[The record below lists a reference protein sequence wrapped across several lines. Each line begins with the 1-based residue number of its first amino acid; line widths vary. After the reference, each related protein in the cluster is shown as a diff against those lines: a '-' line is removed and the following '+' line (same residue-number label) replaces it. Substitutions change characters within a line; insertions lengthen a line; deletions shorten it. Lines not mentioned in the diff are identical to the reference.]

1 MNCGNTKN
9 PQKIPRPHFA
19 EEGAVDRR
27 RSLAKMNTFLVNGG
41 SCDDDDDDDDDDDSN
56 SYYHCIQYGRL
67 LAVDQGDRCGIGGWR
82 AVKYGDEE
90 KCN

>member
-1 MNCGNTKN
+1 MVIQKN
-9 PQKIPRPHFA
+9 PQKILRPHFA
-19 EEGAVDRR
+19 EEGVVGRR
-27 RSLAKMNTFLVNGG
+27 RSLAEMSTFLVNEGR
-41 SCDDDDDDDDDDDSN
+41 CDDDDDDGN
-56 SYYHCIQYGRL
+56 SCYHCIQYGRL